1 MPVTTARQKVLAY
14 LKKQRSASA
23 VQIGRAL
30 NMSAANVRHHLSVLL
45 SDGRIV
51 MAEEIKKE
59 GRGRPVKF
67 YRLSESLLG
76 DNLALLSD
84 AMLNEWLSN
93 LAPAKREVAL
103 RALAKALVSK
113 IGQISSQVPIAKRLA
128 WVIAKLNEFHYQ
140 SHWEAGVEG
149 PRVLFAHCPYAAIIE
164 KHPEL
169 CRMDAA
175 MLVSSLGGEDV
186 QQIAK
191 LERGGAPACVFV
203 VK

>member
-1 MPVTTARQKVLAY
+1 MSVTTARQKVFAY
-14 LKKQRSASA
+14 LKKQHSASA
-23 VQIGRAL
+23 VQIGHAL
-30 NMSAANVRHHLSVLL
+30 NMSVANIRHHLSILL

-51 MAEEIKKE
+51 MSEEIKKE

-76 DNLALLSD
+76 DNLALLND
-84 AMLNEWLSN
+84 ALLTEWLRN
-93 LAPAKREVAL
+93 LSPAKREGSL
-103 RALAKALVSK
+103 HTLAKALVSRM
-113 IGQISSQVPIAKRLA
+113 GQSSSQVPIAKRLA
-128 WVIAKLNEFHYQ
+128 GVIAKLNEFHYQ

-149 PRVLFAHCPYAAIIE
+149 PRVLFAHCPYAAVIE

-169 CRMDAA
+169 CKMDAA
-175 MLVSSLGGEDV
+175 ILESLLGGDV
-186 QQIAK
+186 RQIAK